1 MTAITIV
8 KLGGSAIT
16 KKTQECTPDLAT
28 IQSSVH
34 QLSLF
39 HKPLVLLH
47 GAGSYGHPMVKR
59 AHLNY
64 GLRRKSQLKAVSETE
79 LSLDQLARIIQVSLL
94 RQSVPFVP
102 LRPMSFV
109 TLRNGRIDD
118 FFIEPI
124 LRALNAGLTPVI
136 HGDLAFDSKKGI
148 SVISADRLASRLGTQ
163 FKGSRVLFG
172 CNVDGVLNDAS
183 GSGARETIK
192 VVDRNNSRQVLIM
205 LRKTIGRDVSGG
217 MYGKVMEALALAKAG
232 RSSFIFNLRKKGVLS
247 RVLAGDFQ
255 SGTSFPAER
264 L

>member
-1 MTAITIV
+1 MRAITIL

-28 IQSSVH
+28 IQSSIH

-59 AHLNY
+59 AHLND
-64 GLRRKSQLKAVSETE
+64 GLRGKRQLKAVSETE
-79 LSLDQLARIIQVSLL
+79 LCLDQLTRIIQVSLL
-94 RQSVPFVP
+94 RQNVPFAP

-109 TLRNGRIDD
+109 TLRNGRIND

-124 LRALNAGLTPVI
+124 LRALSAGLTPLI
-136 HGDLAFDSKKGI
+136 HGDLAFDSSKGI
-148 SVISADRLASRLGTQ
+148 SVISADRLASRLGSQ

-172 CNVDGVLNDAS
+172 CNVDGVLKDAMA
-183 GSGARETIK
+183 SGARETIR
-192 VVDRNNSRQVLIM
+192 VVDSNNARQVLTT

-217 MYGKVMEALALAKAG
+217 MYGKVMEALALAKVG

-247 RVLAGDFQ
+247 KVLAGDLQ
-255 SGTSFPAER
+255 SGTFFPAEG